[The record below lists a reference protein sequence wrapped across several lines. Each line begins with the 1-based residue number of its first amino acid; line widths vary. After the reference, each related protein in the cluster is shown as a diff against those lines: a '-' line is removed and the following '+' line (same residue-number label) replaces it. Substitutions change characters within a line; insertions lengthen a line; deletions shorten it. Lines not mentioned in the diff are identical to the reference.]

1 MMKLNY
7 KKTFFV
13 GLAFL
18 IISMFWQAY
27 DTIIP
32 KILVNKFG
40 MGQAL
45 SGFIMALDNILALFM
60 LPLFGHISDRCKA
73 RIGKRTP
80 YIIVGTV
87 LAAVFFFGLTFADNA
102 QLAKIQGIDNNSV
115 LIESEILDSP
125 SLKVDG
131 KQIKDALAADG
142 LSLED
147 FENITEDTKIEGVDL
162 FTKYVIPARNAYA
175 WKMTAGSPVIL
186 IAFIGLLLFVLVSM
200 SIYRSP
206 AVALMPDVTIKPL
219 RSKANAVINL
229 MGAIGGAIVIILGM
243 AYKADAPF
251 GYISYTLFFGTVSAL
266 MLLFL
271 ALFLFK
277 VKEPRLSEEYRR
289 NMIKYNIDGEECEDG
304 SGEKLPKD
312 KLRSLLFILASVF
325 LWFMAY
331 NAVTSKFSV
340 YAGNVLGMG
349 FFLPLLLAQV
359 SAIVAFIPIG
369 IIASKFGRKKTILV
383 GVTMLTAAFFLAYF
397 IGRDVPQF
405 LMYLIFVLAG
415 LAWTTINVNSYPM
428 VVELAKGGNVGRYTG
443 FYYTASMAAQILT
456 PILSGALMDLTS
468 MRALFPYA
476 AVFAALAFVTM
487 LFVKHGD
494 NKPPAKKGIE
504 AYDAE

>member
-1 MMKLNY
+1 
-7 KKTFFV
+7 
-13 GLAFL
+13 
-18 IISMFWQAY
+18 
-27 DTIIP
+27 
-32 KILVNKFG
+32 
-40 MGQAL
+40 
-45 SGFIMALDNILALFM
+45 
-60 LPLFGHISDRCKA
+60 
-73 RIGKRTP
+73 
-80 YIIVGTV
+80 
-87 LAAVFFFGLTFADNA
+87 
-102 QLAKIQGIDNNSV
+102 
-115 LIESEILDSP
+115 
-125 SLKVDG
+125 
-131 KQIKDALAADG
+131 
-142 LSLED
+142 
-147 FENITEDTKIEGVDL
+147 
-162 FTKYVIPARNAYA
+162 
-175 WKMTAGSPVIL
+175 MTAGSPVIL